1 MLLLELSTQIEFAM
15 NMLTH
20 YREMYK
26 VSVET
31 KDEFL
36 MKCYMKRIEKLEGIM
51 ETALENALDINVH
64 G

>member
-1 MLLLELSTQIEFAM
+1 MLELSTQIEFAM

-36 MKCYMKRIEKLEGIM
+36 MKYYMKRIEKLEGIV
-51 ETALENALDINVH
+51 ESTLEDTLCINLH